1 MPIIYQCRHCGH
13 KIGQLDQQMV
23 DASML
28 GLDQLSVEDRQ
39 DMVNYQEMAIYK
51 LSLFAKAVKS
61 HWGKIRSIMNWI
73 ILYNNIHAVRSF
85 DCLVAGSPI
94 VRVPF

>member
-39 DMVNYQEMAIYK
+39 DMVNYQENGDIQIK
-51 LSLFAKAVKS
+51 SICESCEESL
-61 HWGKIRSIMNWI
+61 GKNPQYHELDHFIQ
-73 ILYNNIHAVRSF
+73 
-85 DCLVAGSPI
+85 
-94 VRVPF
+94 